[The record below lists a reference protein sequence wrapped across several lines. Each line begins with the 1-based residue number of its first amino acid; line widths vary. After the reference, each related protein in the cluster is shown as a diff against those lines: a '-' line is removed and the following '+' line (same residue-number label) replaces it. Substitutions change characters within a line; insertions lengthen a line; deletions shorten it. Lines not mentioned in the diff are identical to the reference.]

1 MRSKRSYQ
9 DAMPVSKIEEVLRS
23 GSGKAFNPQL
33 VDHFMKLVKR

>member
-1 MRSKRSYQ
+1 
-9 DAMPVSKIEEVLRS
+9 MPITKIEEVMRN